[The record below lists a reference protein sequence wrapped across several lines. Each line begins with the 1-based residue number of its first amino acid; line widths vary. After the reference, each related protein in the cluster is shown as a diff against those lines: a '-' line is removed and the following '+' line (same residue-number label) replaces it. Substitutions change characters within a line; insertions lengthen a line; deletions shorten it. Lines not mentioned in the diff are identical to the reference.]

1 MILEIIVLIF
11 FLTLIL
17 LHLLQDNIIEGATGS
32 VTAKKYQDPGL
43 SKDPLYLAT
52 VNAANISYLKDQM
65 DISVDAQGDLAAMQ
79 DEITALE
86 AGLKAISD
94 PDTADDLDLGD
105 EEDEDIEFDTEVDT
119 EVDEDDDE
127 DETM

>member
-11 FLTLIL
+11 FLTLVL
-17 LHLLQDNIIEGATGS
+17 LHLLKDNIIEGATGET
-32 VTAKKYQDPGL
+32 VTAKKFQDPGL

-52 VNAANISYLKDQM
+52 VNAANISYSKDQM
-65 DISVDAQGDLAAMQ
+65 NISVDAQGDLAAMQ

-94 PDTADDLDLGD
+94 PDDADDIDLGD
-105 EEDEDIEFDTEVDT
+105 DEEEDIEFDTEVDT
-119 EVDEDDDE
+119 DMDE

>member
-86 AGLKAISD
+86 AGLKAMSD
-94 PDTADDLDLGD
+94 PDDADDLDLGD

-119 EVDEDDDE
+119 DMDEDE

>member
-11 FLTLIL
+11 FLTLVL
-17 LHLLQDNIIEGATGS
+17 LHLLEDNIIEGATGEI
-32 VTAKKYQDPGL
+32 TAKKFQDPGL

-65 DISVDAQGDLAAMQ
+65 NISVDAQGDLAAMQ

-86 AGLKAISD
+86 AGLKAMAD
-94 PDTADDLDLGD
+94 PDDAAGTDLGD
-105 EEDEDIEFDTEVDT
+105 DEDEDIEVDTEVDT
-119 EVDEDDDE
+119 EMDEDE